1 MAPPTPP
8 RAPVSV
14 ATVALAS
21 RACLI
26 AWAALTAAALTA
38 YDTSGTLLQPPRA
51 GDARPLDTAVLA
63 LCGHLGNW
71 DGAYFTH
78 LAAGGYA
85 VEQFHAFYP
94 GLPGVLRAVRATL
107 LAPLVRGGLLSAAP
121 AVLLAGVLTSVTAF
135 VAAAVLLEALSAAV
149 LRDARRARLAALLW
163 CLSPAGVFTV
173 AVYTER

>member
-1 MAPPTPP
+1 MAAATPP
-8 RAPVSV
+8 RRPTSV
-14 ATVALAS
+14 AAVALAS

-26 AWAALTAAALTA
+26 AWAALTAAALPP
-38 YDTSGTLLQPPRA
+38 YDTSGTLLQPARA
-51 GDARPLDTAVLA
+51 SDARPLDAAVLA

-78 LAAGGYA
+78 LAAGGYT

-94 GLPGVLRAVRATL
+94 GLPGVLRGVRATL
-107 LAPLVRGGLLSAAP
+107 LAPLVRGGLLSPAP
-121 AVLLAGVLTSVTAF
+121 AVLLAGVLTSTASF

-149 LRDARRARLAALLW
+149 LRDARRARLAGLLW
-163 CLSPAGVFTV
+163 CLTPAGVFTV